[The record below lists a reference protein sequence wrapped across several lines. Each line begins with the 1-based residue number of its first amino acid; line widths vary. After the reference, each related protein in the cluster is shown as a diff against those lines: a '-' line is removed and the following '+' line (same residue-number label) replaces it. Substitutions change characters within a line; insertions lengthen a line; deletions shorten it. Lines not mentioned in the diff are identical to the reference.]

1 MGDCMGFLSRKSK
14 AAEPVAPADN
24 GNDATKRLASV
35 EEELKAAN
43 LKVDVLTGQLADAN
57 HNLNQVRAE
66 LERFNVAEAT
76 KQMDPNDATTELNQ
90 QKDDA
95 GHGREGPSNQAFE
108 CSWRQRWTGPG

>member
-1 MGDCMGFLSRKSK
+1 MQILK
-14 AAEPVAPADN
+14 

-57 HNLNQVRAE
+57 HNLNQVTLRIMIKKHLRKIKFMSFIYFIKVRAE

-76 KQMDPNDATTELNQ
+76 KQMDPNDATTELNHQ
-90 QKDDA
+90 IKVNI
-95 GHGREGPSNQAFE
+95 GKLRFNVNT
-108 CSWRQRWTGPG
+108 SWNWN